1 MRLGRYRFSLFPRP
15 IIPPDLLPPLAL
27 AAVAALCVAGPAG
40 AGDSIARVN
49 GAPGHV
55 LTAAAPAVVATAD
68 PGPPSVGAP
77 VGAPV
82 RHTPV
87 RQGLAAGGLVVGIDR
102 ETGMLVMPEPDALAR
117 LVASRESAVR
127 RARPAP
133 VRHADGTMSLDVR
146 SWMREYA
153 TVSIGADGRPRLK
166 CVTGREAVDRARGQA
181 PAPALE
187 ER

>member
-15 IIPPDLLPPLAL
+15 ITPPDLLPPFAL
-27 AAVAALCVAGPAG
+27 AAVAALCMAGPAG
-40 AGDSIARVN
+40 AGDSIARVI
-49 GAPGHV
+49 GAPGQ
-55 LTAAAPAVVATAD
+55 LLPAAAPAAVSASD
-68 PGPPSVGAP
+68 PPP

-82 RHTPV
+82 RHTLV

-117 LVASRESAVR
+117 LVAARESGVR

-133 VRHADGTMSLDVR
+133 VRHADGSISLDVR

-166 CVTGREAVDRARGQA
+166 CVTGREAVDRARGEA

>member
-1 MRLGRYRFSLFPRP
+1 MRLGRYRFSLFARP
-15 IIPPDLLPPLAL
+15 IIPPHLLPPFAL
-27 AAVAALCVAGPAG
+27 AAVAALCMAGPAG

-49 GAPGHV
+49 GAPGHL
-55 LTAAAPAVVATAD
+55 LTAD
-68 PGPPSVGAP
+68 AP

-82 RHTPV
+82 RHTLV

-117 LVASRESAVR
+117 WVASRESAVR

-146 SWMREYA
+146 GWMREYA

>member
-1 MRLGRYRFSLFPRP
+1 
-15 IIPPDLLPPLAL
+15 
-27 AAVAALCVAGPAG
+27 VVALCVAAPAG
-40 AGDSIARVN
+40 ASDSIARVKA
-49 GAPGHV
+49 APGPS
-55 LTAAAPAVVATAD
+55 LSADAPAAVASTR
-68 PGPPSVGAP
+68 PI
-77 VGAPV
+77 
-82 RHTPV
+82 RHTLSRP
-87 RQGLAAGGLVVGIDR
+87 GLAAGGLVVGIDR

-117 LVASRESAVR
+117 LVAARESGVR

-153 TVSIGADGRPRLK
+153 TVRIGADGRPRLE
-166 CVTGREAVDRARGQA
+166 CVTGREAVDRAHGEA

>member
-1 MRLGRYRFSLFPRP
+1 MRLGRHRFAVIPRP
-15 IIPPDLLPPLAL
+15 LVPPEFLPPLAL
-27 AAVAALCVAGPAG
+27 AAVVALCVAGPAG
-40 AGDSIARVN
+40 AGDSIARVKDV
-49 GAPGHV
+49 PG
-55 LTAAAPAVVATAD
+55 LSLPAAAPAAVASAR
-68 PGPPSVGAP
+68 
-77 VGAPV
+77 PV
-82 RHTPV
+82 RHPLV
-87 RQGLAAGGLVVGIDR
+87 RPGLAAGGLVVGIDR

-117 LVASRESAVR
+117 LLAARESGVR

-153 TVSIGADGRPRLK
+153 TISIGADGRPRLK
-166 CVTGREAVDRARGQA
+166 CVTGREAVDRARADA